1 MKRFFVALMCVFLI
15 VSIAAPTACLAAKK
29 NKDRVVYILN
39 VENDGAR
46 VRKEP
51 TSAEDNVE
59 ISLKKGT
66 KVFYLGKKD
75 AWYKI
80 RSEFGNIGYTY
91 KGFMSYYGAV
101 KLKDIYAAD
110 GSVKMYTRPVA
121 GARRS
126 GVLSDNQH
134 VIVYA
139 TSGKWAYIHTLSGQK
154 GYVLKANLKTPG

>member
-15 VSIAAPTACLAAKK
+15 VSIAAPTTCLAAKK
-29 NKDRVVYILN
+29 NKNRVVYILN

-59 ISLKKGT
+59 VSLKKGT

-80 RSEFGNIGYTY
+80 RSEFGNIG
-91 KGFMSYYGAV
+91 
-101 KLKDIYAAD
+101 
-110 GSVKMYTRPVA
+110 
-121 GARRS
+121 
-126 GVLSDNQH
+126 
-134 VIVYA
+134 
-139 TSGKWAYIHTLSGQK
+139 
-154 GYVLKANLKTPG
+154 

>member
-1 MKRFFVALMCVFLI
+1 MKRFLVALMCVFLI
-15 VSIAAPTACLAAKK
+15 VSIAAPATGLAAKK
-29 NKDRVVYILN
+29 NKNRVIYILN
-39 VENDGAR
+39 VDNDGAR

-51 TSAEDNVE
+51 SSAEDNVE
-59 ISLKKGT
+59 VSLKKGT
-66 KVFYLGKKD
+66 KVFYLGKSD
-75 AWYKI
+75 AWFKI

-91 KGFMSYYGAV
+91 KGFLSYYGAV

-110 GSVKMYTRPVA
+110 GTVKMYARPVS

-139 TSGKWAYIHTLSGQK
+139 TSGKWAYVHTLSGQK
-154 GYVLKANLKTPG
+154 GYVLKANLKSPD